1 MKAGRCYKREEQATK
16 EAALVSKRAPSH
28 SVQMKTVI
36 LFDKRRVSHETLEA
50 IAEAR
55 DGAIIPVE
63 RDEFNGIQ
71 MLHLFLP
78 DLNALVADV
87 TAPKPPRETHG
98 LEPNVERDP
107 VQPPV
112 QEAATGGLAP
122 NLEVPQT
129 ADENPLNRALTE

>member
-1 MKAGRCYKREEQATK
+1 M
-16 EAALVSKRAPSH
+16 SKRAPTH
-28 SVQMKTVI
+28 AVQMKTVI

-78 DLNALVADV
+78 DLATLVEEV

-98 LEPNVERDP
+98 LEPNVEVDP
-107 VQPPV
+107 VQAPTP
-112 QEAATGGLAP
+112 EPATGPTAP
-122 NLEVPQT
+122 NLEVAQP
-129 ADENPLNRALTE
+129 ADHEDLAALSGSDENPLSRALSEQPAG